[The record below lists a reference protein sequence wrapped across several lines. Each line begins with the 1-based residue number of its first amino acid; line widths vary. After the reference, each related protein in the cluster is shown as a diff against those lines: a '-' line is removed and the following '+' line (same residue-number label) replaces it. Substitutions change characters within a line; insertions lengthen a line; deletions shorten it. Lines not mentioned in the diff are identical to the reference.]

1 MRGPL
6 VVVVDARAWSDY
18 AGGVFA
24 GGNATHPA
32 LDHLVQLVTAPP
44 LGHVHAPRP
53 TTRASRPPRSRSWCC
68 LALAPTAPQCSA
80 NAPARAGTSPVS
92 ALSLRGA

>member
-1 MRGPL
+1 MWPFARPPLAIAARAGASIADARAGPQAMRGPL

-53 TTRASRPPRSRSWCC
+53 TTRASRPPRSRS
-68 LALAPTAPQCSA
+68 
-80 NAPARAGTSPVS
+80 
-92 ALSLRGA
+92 